1 MSEYPKEEMQPEEIT
16 LLLNPLHNYLR
27 YEKIMS
33 WLPGTDSNPAFSGI
47 SACAFDRTRPHQR
60 GD

>member
-1 MSEYPKEEMQPEEIT
+1 MSEYPKEEMQSEEIT

-27 YEKIMS
+27 YDKIMS

-47 SACAFDRTRPHQR
+47 LACAFDRNPTTSK
-60 GD
+60 G